1 MPPLE
6 ETTRLYEAISEG
18 TLEAP
23 AAPPVVATAPL
34 PRAPLVGRAREWEAL
49 LGAYDGIAG
58 DGRVVLLEGEAGIGK
73 TRLAEELVA
82 ALRARGAA
90 VLGGRAYEEEAA
102 LAYGPLVEALRG
114 RLREDDAWVAAVGER
129 ALGEA
134 ARLLGDLSA
143 SPPPPLDGPAAQA
156 RFLDGVWETLA
167 AAAAG
172 PVPGVLVI
180 DDVQWADEATLGL
193 LTYGARRLAGRRMLV
208 LLTSREPLRRVG
220 GSAIELARARR
231 GRGRRAAGGAR
242 AGRRRSRT
250 GSTRRPRGCRSCSS
264 STSTRSAPTRT
275 GRCPR
280 ARASCCWR
288 ASSR

>member
-1 MPPLE
+1 M
-6 ETTRLYEAISEG
+6 
-18 TLEAP
+18 
-23 AAPPVVATAPL
+23 VATAPL

-114 RLREDDAWVAAVGER
+114 RLREDDAWVATVGER

-143 SPPPPLDGPAAQA
+143 SPP
-156 RFLDGVWETLA
+156 
-167 AAAAG
+167 
-172 PVPGVLVI
+172 
-180 DDVQWADEATLGL
+180 
-193 LTYGARRLAGRRMLV
+193 RRSTVRPR
-208 LLTSREPLRRVG
+208 
-220 GSAIELARARR
+220 
-231 GRGRRAAGGAR
+231 RRASSTACG
-242 AGRRRSRT
+242 RRSRP
-250 GSTRRPRGCRSCSS
+250 RRP
-264 STSTRSAPTRT
+264 
-275 GRCPR
+275 GRCR
-280 ARASCCWR
+280 ACS
-288 ASSR
+288 